1 MNIFEAQLDT
11 SFDPRNPYKRWPKV
25 PGTWA
30 IQLDSR
36 SSEVLF
42 GAYSK
47 EDLEKHVQRKN
58 YSDF

>member
-47 EDLEKHVQRKN
+47 EDLEKHAIKW
-58 YSDF
+58 